1 MQSKSTMFK
10 HVYSDSPWLI
20 PRDCDELIELFRLK
34 GKLITLSSRRSLHFG
49 ERRYAYL
56 IEKGLVATYAGSI
69 GKFER
74 LIAIFQPG
82 TVFGAEKSLKGEF
95 ATKPL
100 IAKTLL
106 PVKALML
113 DSTAFKSEMAANP
126 ELAFKVMRSFLAHDD
141 AKIEGLLMNDLL
153 TVPQRVALMVDAI
166 FKGSGHP
173 LSEMKMCLP
182 LSVSVTELSRLIHCD
197 RSMLSRTLR
206 NMADDGLLEI
216 QGGNYFFDKGV
227 LRILETVK
235 LA

>member
-1 MQSKSTMFK
+1 MFK

-20 PRDCDELIELFRLK
+20 PPDCQELVALFRDK
-34 GKLITLSSRRSLHFG
+34 GRPISFSSRRSLHFG

-95 ATKPL
+95 ASKPL

-106 PVKALML
+106 PVQALML
-113 DSTAFKSEMAANP
+113 DSTVFKSEIAADP
-126 ELAFKVMRSFLAHDD
+126 VLAFKVMQSFLAHDD

-153 TVPQRVALMVDAI
+153 TVPQRVALMVDTI

-182 LSVSVTELSRLIHCD
+182 LSVNVTELSRLIHCD
-197 RSMLSRTLR
+197 RSMLSRSLR
-206 NMADDGLLEI
+206 NMAGEGLLEI
-216 QGGNYFFDKGV
+216 RDGNYFFDRNV
-227 LRILETVK
+227 LKVLEDVK
-235 LA
+235 LVA